1 MVMSTAGRRGYR
13 FSLNYW
19 RKVWLA
25 CAVAVTAILP
35 AHAQTP
41 GETVLHSFAPNPYKG
56 EYPESG
62 VIRDSAGNLYGT
74 ASAGGPMGTG
84 LVYKVDAAGIYSVLY
99 AFTGGIDGR
108 SPFAGVIRDS
118 AGNLYGTASTGNGF
132 VYKLDTA
139 LQETALYHLSGG
151 TDGGGPE
158 AGVIRDSAGNL

>member
-1 MVMSTAGRRGYR
+1 MSTAGRRGYR

-41 GETVLHSFAPNPYKG
+41 GETVLHSFAPKPYKG

-62 VIRDSAGNLYGT
+62 VTRDSAGNLYGT
-74 ASAGGPMGTG
+74 ASAGGPMGAG

-108 SPFAGVIRDS
+108 SPFRRSDPRPGRQPVRNCFHGERFCIQAGYGV
-118 AGNLYGTASTGNGF
+118 AGDGAIPP
-132 VYKLDTA
+132 
-139 LQETALYHLSGG
+139 QWR
-151 TDGGGPE
+151 DGGGPE